1 MVGYGK
7 RTLRNGA
14 GGTSNLVLPHQLAG
28 EQVWEGDR
36 QCSNAGRWLFAR
48 TRAKV
53 PKEHALRLDQE
64 LCGCCGFKLRMSAI
78 RLSSGRERAFIF
90 RIRFVRCTFTVD
102 SATPIS
108 WAICLFRRP
117 AVT

>member
-36 QCSNAGRWLFAR
+36 QCSNAGRWSFAR
-48 TRAKV
+48 
-53 PKEHALRLDQE
+53 
-64 LCGCCGFKLRMSAI
+64 M
-78 RLSSGRERAFIF
+78 
-90 RIRFVRCTFTVD
+90 D
-102 SATPIS
+102 SAH
-108 WAICLFRRP
+108 ARKCLRSMP
-117 AVT
+117 